1 MARRSARSATSSSTR
16 FETDSFGPID
26 VAADRYWGA
35 QTERSRR
42 NFRIGHDRMP
52 MPIVHALATV
62 KLASAETNRE
72 LGLLDR
78 RRASAI
84 IRAAREVI
92 EGKLDDHFPLVVW
105 QTGSGTQTNMN
116 LNEVIANRANELLG
130 GERGAKQ
137 PVHPNDHVNM
147 SQSSN
152 DSFPTAM
159 HIAAAERIVHDLVPA
174 LNELHRA
181 LRKKEKAFANI
192 VKIGRTHTQDATPLT
207 LGQEFSGYAAQVES
221 GIARLRIAAKDLYP
235 LAQGGTAVG
244 TGLNSKPKFAKLF
257 ARHVAKITK
266 LSFTSAPNKFEAL
279 ASHDAYVF
287 VHGAINS
294 MATGLFKIANDI
306 RLLGSGPRSGL
317 GELILP
323 ENEPGSSIMPGKVN
337 PTQCEAMTMVC
348 CQVFGNQTTI
358 TVAGSQ
364 GHFELNVYKPVLA
377 YCMLQSIRLMAD
389 AARSFTDNCV
399 VGIRADEARIRELT
413 ERSLML
419 VTALAPKIGY
429 DKAAKIAKTAHA
441 KGTTLREEA
450 VGGGYVT
457 ESEFDRLVRPEKMIR
472 PGWEGEN

>member
-1 MARRSARSATSSSTR
+1 MAPSSKASRSTKATR
-16 FETDSFGPID
+16 IETDSFGPIE

-35 QTERSRR
+35 QTERSRQ
-42 NFRIGHDRMP
+42 NFRIGNDRMP
-52 MPIVHALATV
+52 MPIIRALATV
-62 KLASAETNRE
+62 KLAAAQTNRE

-78 RRASAI
+78 RRADAI
-84 IRAAREVI
+84 ARAAREVI
-92 EGKLDDHFPLVVW
+92 DGKLDDHFPLVVW

-116 LNEVIANRANELLG
+116 LNEVISNRANELLG
-130 GERGAKQ
+130 GERGTKK

-159 HIAAAERIVHDLVPA
+159 HIAAAQRITADLIPA
-174 LNELHRA
+174 LSELHRA
-181 LRKKEKAFANI
+181 LRKKEKEFARI

-221 GIARLRIAAKDLYP
+221 GIARLRVAVKDLHP

-244 TGLNSKPKFAKLF
+244 TGLNSKPRFAKLF
-257 ARHVAKITK
+257 AKHVAAITK
-266 LSFTSAPNKFEAL
+266 LPFTSARNKFEAL
-279 ASHDAYVF
+279 ASNDAYVF

-294 MATGLFKIANDI
+294 AATGLFKIANDI

-348 CQVFGNQTTI
+348 CQVFGNHTAI

-377 YCMLQSIRLMAD
+377 YCMMHSIQLLAD
-389 AARSFTDNCV
+389 VSRSFNEHCV
-399 VGIRADEARIRELT
+399 SGIRADEKRIRELM

-429 DKAAKIAKTAHA
+429 DNAAKVAKTAHA
-441 KGTTLREEA
+441 RGTTLKEEA
-450 VGGGYVT
+450 VAQGFVT
-457 ESEFDRLVRPEKMIR
+457 AAEFDRLVQPDKMTH
-472 PGWEGEN
+472 PG

>member
-1 MARRSARSATSSSTR
+1 M
-16 FETDSFGPID
+16 ETDSFGPIP

-35 QTERSRR
+35 QTERSRQ
-42 NFRIGHDRMP
+42 NFRIGQDRMP
-52 MPIVHALATV
+52 VPIIRALGIV
-62 KLASAETNRE
+62 KLAAAETNRE
-72 LGLLDR
+72 LGLLDQ
-78 RRASAI
+78 RRARAI
-84 IRAAREVI
+84 ARAAREVI
-92 EGKLDDHFPLVVW
+92 DGKLDDHFPLVVW

-130 GERGAKQ
+130 GKLGAKA

-159 HIAAAERIVHDLVPA
+159 HIAAAMAIVGDLIPA
-174 LNELHRA
+174 LSQLHRA
-181 LRKKEKAFANI
+181 LRKKEKAFAHI
-192 VKIGRTHTQDATPLT
+192 VKIGRTHTQDATPMT

-221 GIARLRIAAKDLYP
+221 GIARLRMAVRDLYP

-244 TGLNSKPKFAKLF
+244 TGLNSKPKFARRF
-257 ARHVAKITK
+257 AKHVAKITK
-266 LSFTSAPNKFEAL
+266 LPFTSAANKFEAL

-294 MATGLFKIANDI
+294 VATGLFKIANDI

-348 CQVFGNQTTI
+348 CQVFGNHTTI

-377 YCMLQSIRLMAD
+377 YCMMHSIQLMSD
-389 AARSFTDNCV
+389 VARSFTEHCIQ
-399 VGIRADEARIRELT
+399 GIRADEKRIRDLM

-419 VTALAPKIGY
+419 VTALAPRIGY
-429 DKAAKIAKTAHA
+429 DNAAKVAKSAHA
-441 KGTTLREEA
+441 RGTTLKEEA
-450 VGGGYVT
+450 VGLGFVT
-457 ESEFDRLVRPEKMIR
+457 PAEFDRLVRPDKMTR
-472 PGWEGEN
+472 PS